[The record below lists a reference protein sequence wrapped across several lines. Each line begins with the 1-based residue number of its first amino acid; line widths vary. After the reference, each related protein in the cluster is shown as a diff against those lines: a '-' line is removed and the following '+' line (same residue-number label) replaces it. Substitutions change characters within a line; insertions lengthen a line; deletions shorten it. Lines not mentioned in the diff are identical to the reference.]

1 MKKSIIS
8 LVICSISFVAF
19 QEISPKESLKTMV
32 ETEKSFAQM
41 AKDKSVK
48 EAFLQY
54 LAPEAVVF
62 DKGQAVNA
70 LSHWQNTSF
79 QEQLTWQP
87 NRAGIAVSGELGYT
101 AGNWQSYNQEK
112 QTATGSFVTLWK
124 KIDKNWKVLADIGV
138 AHPAGVT
145 NMPLQE
151 RYNAY
156 KPDVTKNLKNQA
168 EKFVFMKDH
177 FYWKN
182 AKTSPNAFEA
192 NLSEQAVLFRNNTK
206 PLEGKKASVA
216 YLTKNYDT
224 KWIYTGLKVVVSE
237 AGDLACIYG
246 MISGKDAKGKS
257 IVGSY
262 LRMWQQE
269 AKNEWRI
276 TVDIETVE

>member
-8 LVICSISFVAF
+8 LAVCSISFVAF
-19 QEISPKESLKTMV
+19 QEISPKESFKTMV
-32 ETEKSFAQM
+32 ETEKAFAQM

-48 EAFLQY
+48 EAFLQH
-54 LAPEAVVF
+54 LASEAVVF
-62 DKGQAVNA
+62 EKGQAVNA
-70 LSHWQNTSF
+70 VNHWQNTPF
-79 QEQLTWQP
+79 LEQLTWQP
-87 NRAGIAVSGELGYT
+87 TWAGIANSGELGYT
-101 AGNWQSYNQEK
+101 AGNWQSYNQQK

-138 AHPAGVT
+138 THPASVT
-145 NMPLQE
+145 NTPLQE

-156 KPDVTKNLKNQA
+156 KPDITKNLKNQA

-206 PLEGKKASVA
+206 PIEGKKASVA

-262 LRMWQQE
+262 LRLWQQE

>member
-8 LVICSISFVAF
+8 LVVCSISLVAF

-32 ETEKSFAQM
+32 ETEKAFAQM

-62 DKGQAVNA
+62 EKGQAVNA
-70 LSHWQNTSF
+70 VNHWQNTSF

-87 NRAGIAVSGELGYT
+87 TWAGIANSGELGYT
-101 AGNWQSYNQEK
+101 AGSWQSYNQQK

-138 AHPAGVT
+138 THPASVT
-145 NMPLQE
+145 NTPLQE

-156 KPDVTKNLKNQA
+156 KPDITKNLKNQA

-192 NLSEQAVLFRNNTK
+192 NLSEQAVLFRNNIK
-206 PLEGKKASVA
+206 PIEGKKASVV